1 MTEQEQKALGVIKSV
16 LDASVTKGLYKNL
29 EETMI
34 VTEAWNFIV
43 SKFQTKPQEVKKTE
57 EKVS

>member
-29 EETMI
+29 EETMM

-43 SKFQTKPQEVKKTE
+43 SKFQAKPQEVKKTE
-57 EKVS
+57 EEVS